1 MPEQI
6 TRKLRAIKNHGQNT
20 STFVSQRAQFHL
32 TDLQLVQFTWLD
44 EQGTYKNVK
53 MKNDKNNYAKA
64 FEEVKTMFA
73 IAMNLNLSHVRY
85 IKQTSRRAH
94 LFVRNGNG
102 LLVLHWE
109 LVPRR

>member
-1 MPEQI
+1 
-6 TRKLRAIKNHGQNT
+6 
-20 STFVSQRAQFHL
+20 
-32 TDLQLVQFTWLD
+32 
-44 EQGTYKNVK
+44 
-53 MKNDKNNYAKA
+53 
-64 FEEVKTMFA
+64 
-73 IAMNLNLSHVRY
+73 LSHVRY